1 MSTVSPENTPLLQ
14 RPYIDRQMIVVVD
27 DTVAESAL
35 KVEYEAQD
43 KEDTVNLPSA
53 VAFAIGGIVGLATAE
68 IVKSSNRVR
77 SDGIRLFHVGKSES
91 LQLDFPPGH
100 PRDKVVYVGHPAKPT
115 VYYTVADFHRVTF
128 EHKFSEAID
137 LLMHLG
143 ATTIKVEHV
152 RGWSREFAANLSVP
166 LGSVDARVETGTQSD
181 SRARLLFEATLS
193 GDTEPELPDGLVW
206 YPHEPTWQ
214 SVANGRLRFG
224 LHDFSLSV
232 SYEDDFGVH
241 AGLKASTLKAG
252 LEIGGKFEDHE
263 ATTWKISGEFRAP

>member
-1 MSTVSPENTPLLQ
+1 MSTASQESSPLLNL
-14 RPYIDRQMIVVVD
+14 PYSERQKIVVVD
-27 DTVAESAL
+27 DAAAQSKRQAVRNEQLDLGKTAWRVFVPGLAYVDLIRALNRLGEEGVSVL
-35 KVEYEAQD
+35 KV
-43 KEDTVNLPSA
+43 
-53 VAFAIGGIVGLATAE
+53 G
-68 IVKSSNRVR
+68 R
-77 SDGIRLFHVGKSES
+77 SDSS
-91 LQLDFPPGH
+91 LLDFPPGH
-100 PRDKVVYVGHPAKPT
+100 PRDKVIYVGHPARPT
-115 VYYTVADFHRVTF
+115 IYYTVADFHRVTF

-143 ATTIKVEHV
+143 ATTVRVEHV

-166 LGSVDARVETGTQSD
+166 LGSVDAGVETGAHSD

-193 GDTEPELPDGLVW
+193 GETEPKLPDGLVW

-241 AGLKASTLKAG
+241 AGLKASALKAG

>member
-1 MSTVSPENTPLLQ
+1 
-14 RPYIDRQMIVVVD
+14 MIVVVD
-27 DTVAESAL
+27 DAVAESVRT
-35 KVEYEAQD
+35 VEFEAQE
-43 KEDTVNLPSA
+43 KEHIVNWSPLT
-53 VAFAIGGIVGLATAE
+53 AFAAVLGGLAGAMSAE
-68 IVKSSNRVR
+68 IIKSWTRVR
-77 SDGIRLFHVGKSES
+77 ADGIGLFQVGKSES

-115 VYYTVADFHRVTF
+115 VYYTAAEFHRVTF

-143 ATTIKVEHV
+143 ATTIRVEHV
-152 RGWSREFAANLSVP
+152 RGWSREFAATLSVP
-166 LGSVDARVETGTQSD
+166 LGPVDEAASMNTGAHSD
-181 SRARLLFEATLS
+181 SRARLLFEAKLS
-193 GDTEPELPDGLVW
+193 GETEPELPDGLVW

-241 AGLKASTLKAG
+241 AGLKASALKAG

-263 ATTWKISGEFRAP
+263 ATTWKISGIFRTP

>member
-1 MSTVSPENTPLLQ
+1 MSTASQESSPLLEL
-14 RPYIDRQMIVVVD
+14 PYSERQKIVVVD
-27 DTVAESAL
+27 DAAAQSERQAARSEQLTVGKAALRVLVPGFAYVDLIRALSRLREEGVSVL
-35 KVEYEAQD
+35 KV
-43 KEDTVNLPSA
+43 
-53 VAFAIGGIVGLATAE
+53 G
-68 IVKSSNRVR
+68 R
-77 SDGIRLFHVGKSES
+77 SDSS
-91 LQLDFPPGH
+91 LLDFPPGH

-115 VYYTVADFHRVTF
+115 IYYAVADFHRVTF

-143 ATTIKVEHV
+143 ATTIRVEHV

-166 LGSVDARVETGTQSD
+166 LGSVDAGMETGTHSD

-193 GDTEPELPDGLVW
+193 GETEPELPDGLVW

-241 AGLKASTLKAG
+241 AGLKASALKAG

-263 ATTWKISGEFRAP
+263 ATTWKISGKFRAP